1 MMPDL
6 LAARLL
12 IAMVL
17 GFHIVLA
24 TVGALLPFPA
34 LYYLLRVFKQ
44 AAVFGKSR
52 SKSPTDCEVGSGPQG
67 GIR

>member
-12 IAMVL
+12 MAIAL

-24 TVGALLPFPA
+24 AVGALLPFPA
-34 LYYLLRVFKQ
+34 LYCLLRVFKQ
-44 AAVFGKSR
+44 VVVFGESR
-52 SKSPTDCEVGSGPQG
+52 SKPPTDCEVGSGPQG